1 MSGLPVPLLSLA
13 SHQLAGRGRGS
24 NSWLTPPGCLP
35 FSLLLRVQLSS
46 TPTTPA
52 FPPAKLVFIQYLC
65 ALAVVEACRDEKI
78 LGEKV
83 GSRVR
88 LKWPNDVYADFG
100 IDGKEELK
108 KVGGILVNTQ
118 FEGGKVDIVVGS

>member
-1 MSGLPVPLLSLA
+1 LSSLPVPLLSLA
-13 SHQLAGRGRGS
+13 SRQLAGRGRGT

-52 FPPAKLVFIQYLC
+52 FPSAKLVFIQYLC
-65 ALAVVEACRDEKI
+65 ALAVVEACRDEKV
-78 LGEKV
+78 LGERV
-83 GSRVR
+83 GSKVRV
-88 LKWPNDVYADFG
+88 KWPNDIYADFG
-100 IDGKEELK
+100 VDGKEEFK